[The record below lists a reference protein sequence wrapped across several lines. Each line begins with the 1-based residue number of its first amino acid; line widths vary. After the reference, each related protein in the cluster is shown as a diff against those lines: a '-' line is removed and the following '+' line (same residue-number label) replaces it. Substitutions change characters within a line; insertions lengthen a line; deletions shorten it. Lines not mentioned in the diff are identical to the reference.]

1 MKKFLSIV
9 SLLFTTTLFAQ
20 NKTQRVVA
28 ECTVDYSISIGGENT
43 DAAKASSKT
52 VYIKGVH
59 SRVDWVSSAFTQT
72 VLYDKAEGNAVILRE
87 IGNNKLMTKLDNAAW
102 KNQNKQFDGAS
113 ISLDTATKV
122 ILGYECKKAVLTLK
136 SGTVINLF
144 YAVNIIPSVK
154 EFEYQFKEVPG
165 FVLEYE
171 SVESD
176 GKKVKYTA
184 TKINLNPVVASK
196 FEVPT
201 SGYRIVN

>member
-1 MKKFLSIV
+1 MKKILSIV
-9 SLLFTTTLFAQ
+9 SLLFSTILFAQ
-20 NKTQRVVA
+20 NKPQRVVA
-28 ECTVDYSISIGGENT
+28 ECTVDYSISIGGENA
-43 DAAKASSKT
+43 DVAKASSKT

-59 SRVDWVSSAFTQT
+59 SRVDWVSTAFTQT

-102 KNQNKQFDGAS
+102 KNQNKQFDGSS
-113 ISLDTATKV
+113 ITLDTATKI
-122 ILGYECKKAVLTLK
+122 ILGYECKKAILTLK
-136 SGTVINLF
+136 SGTVVNLF

-154 EFEYQFKEVPG
+154 EFEYQFKDVPG